1 MAGSE
6 SEQAKLLKS
15 IFAFVLL
22 LSKIVAI
29 IFRRNTA
36 FAYSSFGSMRHLEL
50 LPQQQTVGP
59 G

>member
-1 MAGSE
+1 
-6 SEQAKLLKS
+6 
-15 IFAFVLL
+15 LL